1 MLAIHGEFKNNY
13 DDRREAHMKTNRYL
27 LGIAI
32 ILMSHASSM
41 PAQAQKTAN
50 MATAAPKLLLL
61 VHQQF
66 KFGSENA
73 RQKLEAS
80 VVHAC
85 NRLDVPN
92 SWIDLQSITGPTE
105 ALSFDPFD
113 SFEQVDNA
121 SVVWAQLFASHPQL
135 AHLQE
140 QIRALETSE
149 STIIA
154 VRRDDLGYR
163 VNRIDLSKAR
173 FMRVLEVRVRPG
185 HESEF
190 VESFKLLSAAYEKI
204 DADMPWVV
212 YQANV
217 GMPSP
222 AFLVFVPMRA
232 LKENDVYLARAP
244 KLREAEGDVGFDRMQ
259 QIARD
264 AYASTESN
272 LYAISPETSHV
283 SKEFVDSDPDFWS
296 PKPSADAKPPA
307 TGETGEAS
315 LRKDGEA
322 NQKQSLPNF

>member
-1 MLAIHGEFKNNY
+1 MKS
-13 DDRREAHMKTNRYL
+13 RRPL
-27 LGIAI
+27 LGTVLLLLALISTGSAQTEK
-32 ILMSHASSM
+32 
-41 PAQAQKTAN
+41 PAN
-50 MATAAPKLLLL
+50 PATAPPNLVLL

-66 KFGSENA
+66 KFGSESA

-80 VVHAC
+80 VVRAC
-85 NRLDVPN
+85 DRLSVPN
-92 SWIDLQSITGPTE
+92 SWIDLQSITGPPE

-121 SVVWAQLFASHPQL
+121 FVGWGQLFASHPQL
-135 AHLQE
+135 ASLQE

-154 VRRDDLGYR
+154 VRRNDLGYR

-173 FMRVLEVRVRPG
+173 FMRVLEVRLRPG
-185 HESEF
+185 HESDF

-204 DADMPWVV
+204 NADMPWVV

-222 AFLVFVPMRA
+222 SFLVFVPMRA
-232 LKENDVYLARAP
+232 LKENDAYLARAP
-244 KLREAEGDVGFDRMQ
+244 KLRAAEGDVGFDRMQ

-272 LYAISPETSHV
+272 LYAVSPETSHV
-283 SKEFVDSDPDFWS
+283 FKEFSDGDPDFWS
-296 PKPSADAKPPA
+296 PRPSAGVIPSANDGTPLAL
-307 TGETGEAS
+307 
-315 LRKDGEA
+315 LRKSAET
-322 NQKQSLPNF
+322 NQK

>member
-1 MLAIHGEFKNNY
+1 MKSTRPFLGMILLLLAHV
-13 DDRREAHMKTNRYL
+13 
-27 LGIAI
+27 AI
-32 ILMSHASSM
+32 IS
-41 PAQAQKTAN
+41 AQAQKPAST
-50 MATAAPKLLLL
+50 ATAPPKLLLL

-66 KFGSENA
+66 KFGGENA
-73 RQKLEAS
+73 RQKLETS
-80 VVHAC
+80 VVHVC

-105 ALSFDPFD
+105 SLSFDPFD

-140 QIRALETSE
+140 QIRELESSE

-190 VESFKLLSAAYEKI
+190 VESFKLLSTAYEKI

-222 AFLVFVPMRA
+222 AFLVFVPMHA

-296 PKPSADAKPPA
+296 PKPSADAKPRA

-315 LRKDGEA
+315 SRKGEEA

>member
-1 MLAIHGEFKNNY
+1 MTSTRPFLGMILLLLVHVAIG
-13 DDRREAHMKTNRYL
+13 
-27 LGIAI
+27 
-32 ILMSHASSM
+32 S
-41 PAQAQKTAN
+41 AQAQKPASTPTAP
-50 MATAAPKLLLL
+50 PKLLLL

-80 VVHAC
+80 VVHVC

-121 SVVWAQLFASHPQL
+121 SAVWAQLFASHPQL
-135 AHLQE
+135 ARLQE
-140 QIRALETSE
+140 QIRELESSE

-185 HESEF
+185 HESDF
-190 VESFKLLSAAYEKI
+190 VESFRLLSTAYEKI

-217 GMPSP
+217 GVPSP
-222 AFLVFVPMRA
+222 AFLVFVPMHA
-232 LKENDVYLARAP
+232 LKENDGYLARAP

-264 AYASTESN
+264 AYTSTESN

-296 PKPSADAKPPA
+296 PKPSADAKPRA

>member
-1 MLAIHGEFKNNY
+1 
-13 DDRREAHMKTNRYL
+13 MKCTRSF
-27 LGIAI
+27 LGIA
-32 ILMSHASSM
+32 LLLVTCVSTES
-41 PAQAQKTAN
+41 AQTEKSVSA
-50 MATAAPKLLLL
+50 ATAPPKLLLL

-66 KFGSENA
+66 KFGSESA

-80 VVHAC
+80 VVRAC
-85 NRLDVPN
+85 DRLAVPN
-92 SWIDLQSITGPTE
+92 SWIDLQSITGPPE

-121 SVVWAQLFASHPQL
+121 FVGWGQLFALHPQL
-135 AHLQE
+135 ASLQE

-154 VRRDDLGYR
+154 VRRNDLGYR

-173 FMRVLEVRVRPG
+173 FMRVLEVRLRPG
-185 HESEF
+185 HESES

-222 AFLVFVPMRA
+222 SFLVFVPMRA
-232 LKENDVYLARAP
+232 LKDNDAYLARAP
-244 KLREAEGDVGFDRMQ
+244 KLREAEGDEGFDRMQ

-264 AYASTESN
+264 AYTSTESN
-272 LYAISPETSHV
+272 LYAVSPETSHV
-283 SKEFVDSDPDFWS
+283 FKEFSDGDPDFWS
-296 PKPSADAKPPA
+296 PRPSAGANTSANDGTAVA
-307 TGETGEAS
+307 F
-315 LRKDGEA
+315 LRKDAGTK
-322 NQKQSLPNF
+322 QK

>member
-1 MLAIHGEFKNNY
+1 
-13 DDRREAHMKTNRYL
+13 MKGRLPL
-27 LGIAI
+27 LGISLLLLTHVSTGFAQTEK
-32 ILMSHASSM
+32 
-41 PAQAQKTAN
+41 PAGP
-50 MATAAPKLLLL
+50 ATAPPKLVLL

-66 KFGSENA
+66 KFGSESA

-80 VVHAC
+80 VVRAC
-85 NRLDVPN
+85 DRLAVPN
-92 SWIDLQSITGPTE
+92 SWIDLQSITGPPE
-105 ALSFDPFD
+105 AFSFDPFD
-113 SFEQVDNA
+113 SFEQIDNA
-121 SVVWAQLFASHPQL
+121 FAGWAQLFASHPQL
-135 AHLQE
+135 ASLQE

-154 VRRDDLGYR
+154 VRRNDLGYR

-173 FMRVLEVRVRPG
+173 FMRVLEVRLRPG

-204 DADMPWVV
+204 NADMPWVV

-222 AFLVFVPMRA
+222 SFLVFVPMRA
-232 LKENDVYLARAP
+232 LKENDAYLARAP

-283 SKEFVDSDPDFWS
+283 FKEFSDGDPDFWS
-296 PKPSADAKPPA
+296 PRPSANANTSANGGTAVALLQKGA
-307 TGETGEAS
+307 ET
-315 LRKDGEA
+315 K
-322 NQKQSLPNF
+322 QKK

>member
-1 MLAIHGEFKNNY
+1 MRVRWFAPIVILYPLAFSP
-13 DDRREAHMKTNRYL
+13 
-27 LGIAI
+27 IAGRQG
-32 ILMSHASSM
+32 LEPAS
-41 PAQAQKTAN
+41 
-50 MATAAPKLLLL
+50 AAPAPPKILLL

-66 KFGSENA
+66 KFGSEGA
-73 RQKLEAS
+73 RQKLAVS
-80 VVHAC
+80 ITRAC

-92 SWIDLQSITGPTE
+92 SWIDLQSITGPPE
-105 ALSFDPFD
+105 ALSFDSFD
-113 SFEQVDNA
+113 SFEQVGNA
-121 SVVWAQLFASHPQL
+121 SVVWRQLFASHPEL

-149 STIIA
+149 STTIA

-163 VNRIDLSKAR
+163 VTRIDLSKAR
-173 FMRVLEVRVRPG
+173 YMRVLEVRLRPG

-190 VESFKLLSAAYEKI
+190 VESFNLLSAAYEKI
-204 DADMPWVV
+204 GADMPWVV

-217 GMPSP
+217 GVSTP

-244 KLREAEGDVGFDRMQ
+244 KLREAEGDTGFERMQ

-283 SKEFVDSDPDFWS
+283 SREFVDRDPDFWS
-296 PKPSADAKPPA
+296 LKPSATAKPSPA
-307 TGETGEAS
+307 LGT
-315 LRKDGEA
+315 DGESPQQPA
-322 NQKQSLPNF
+322 KQKR

>member
-1 MLAIHGEFKNNY
+1 MKS
-13 DDRREAHMKTNRYL
+13 RRPL
-27 LGIAI
+27 LGIVLLLLALI
-32 ILMSHASSM
+32 STGSAQTEK
-41 PAQAQKTAN
+41 PAN
-50 MATAAPKLLLL
+50 PATAPPNLVLL

-66 KFGSENA
+66 KFGSESA

-80 VVHAC
+80 VVRAC
-85 NRLDVPN
+85 DRLSVPN
-92 SWIDLQSITGPTE
+92 SWIDLQSITGPLE

-121 SVVWAQLFASHPQL
+121 FVGWGQLFASHPQL
-135 AHLQE
+135 ASLQE

-154 VRRDDLGYR
+154 VRRNDLGYR

-173 FMRVLEVRVRPG
+173 FMRVLEVRLRPG
-185 HESEF
+185 HESDF

-204 DADMPWVV
+204 NADMPWVV

-222 AFLVFVPMRA
+222 SFLVFVPMRA
-232 LKENDVYLARAP
+232 LKENDAYLARAP
-244 KLREAEGDVGFDRMQ
+244 KLRAAEGDVGFDRMQ

-272 LYAISPETSHV
+272 LYAVSPETSHV
-283 SKEFVDSDPDFWS
+283 FKEFSDGDPDFWS
-296 PKPSADAKPPA
+296 PRPSAGVIPSANDGTPLAL
-307 TGETGEAS
+307 
-315 LRKDGEA
+315 LRKSAET
-322 NQKQSLPNF
+322 NQK

>member
-1 MLAIHGEFKNNY
+1 M
-13 DDRREAHMKTNRYL
+13 
-27 LGIAI
+27 
-32 ILMSHASSM
+32 
-41 PAQAQKTAN
+41 
-50 MATAAPKLLLL
+50 
-61 VHQQF
+61 
-66 KFGSENA
+66 
-73 RQKLEAS
+73 
-80 VVHAC
+80 
-85 NRLDVPN
+85 DVPN

-121 SVVWAQLFASHPQL
+121 WVVWGQLFASHPQL

-140 QIRALETSE
+140 QIRELESSE

-163 VNRIDLSKAR
+163 VNRIDLSKTR

-185 HESEF
+185 HESDF

-217 GMPSP
+217 GMSSP
-222 AFLVFVPMRA
+222 AFIVFVPMHA
-232 LKENDVYLARAP
+232 LKENDSYLARAP

-283 SKEFVDSDPDFWS
+283 PKEFVDSDPDFWS
-296 PKPSADAKPPA
+296 PKPSADAKPQA
-307 TGETGEAS
+307 MDETGVAS
-315 LRKDGEA
+315 LRKGGKVH
-322 NQKQSLPNF
+322 QKQSLPNF